1 MAFCVKNWRQILLVV
16 LLGLTCNWVSADPKS
31 KQLLDG
37 MTARL
42 ASYKSYEIAFDFSMQ
57 GAANIAGTVVVSGNR
72 YRVTMPDLEIYCDGK
87 VCQTYVPSN
96 NEVTIESL
104 DPNGNNFFAY
114 FIRFLRLYDQDF
126 NHIYRG
132 MQLHAGKNLEV
143 VRLTPKSSDSEF
155 SSIQLE
161 LDPTTKLPVKASFT
175 IRNES
180 DPMGISVRN
189 LKPNVPVSATMFTFD
204 RSKHKGVE
212 VIDFR

>member
-1 MAFCVKNWRQILLVV
+1 M
-16 LLGLTCNWVSADPKS
+16 
-31 KQLLDG
+31 
-37 MTARL
+37 
-42 ASYKSYEIAFDFSMQ
+42 
-57 GAANIAGTVVVSGNR
+57 
-72 YRVTMPDLEIYCDGK
+72 
-87 VCQTYVPSN
+87 
-96 NEVTIESL
+96 
-104 DPNGNNFFAY
+104 
-114 FIRFLRLYDQDF
+114 RLYDQDF

-175 IRNES
+175 LRNES

-204 RSKHKGVE
+204 RSKHKDVE